1 MTWKERHHAEECSR
15 KKRAQED
22 GGTLRDLSAARPWT
36 TASETMS
43 SGSSARRD
51 TFLAGAAAGAA
62 VVLAAS
68 SFVGRRQNSRRRR
81 RPSATTHVEDS
92 PGPSH
97 QVPSHSYPP
106 SHHLPHNNTISQSEY
121 YDGNNDAAATI
132 NGPENLSNRIGELPS
147 RQKTKPIPWPW
158 MEFGGYYVAASA
170 KTLMDKLSSF
180 VGPQGAGNGND
191 GTNSENNYEHMSS
204 SMEGDDDSTSSEVN
218 PSLSAKGLCIG
229 SIFGLDV
236 GGTLAKL
243 VYFEQHTGHSSDDH
257 PHDRREHYHQAAMA
271 RTVLEARR
279 STSISVVGAD
289 AKGHGQS
296 KQQHSRQSEMDLER
310 MWQLRQASVPDK
322 LAEFGEEAGI
332 LSSLPKARANDTS
345 SNGAAAGAASTRQ
358 DNHGGHVSL
367 AKSFSTLTPMK
378 KSRSL
383 LDISAEKAEALD
395 RFYEFAHRL
404 DTYEAGVKDKDLSFY
419 SRYLGGDLHF
429 IRFETRRMK
438 NAMDLIRVN
447 NLHLNISEMGATGG
461 GAHKYED
468 DWRDLLGVEMD
479 KQDELDSL
487 VAGMQFVMSDV
498 VGECYTFQP
507 ARKHDR
513 KGHQNQQASDGTG
526 EQKNP
531 PSSIITTESNSSLMT
546 SSNHSSGTETDD
558 SSYHIGNMRPDAA
571 QSKAGGGDVKAKNE
585 ESNNNTKKKE
595 PKMDQWWWSRKVQR
609 DVIIDSETYPYL
621 LVTIGTGV
629 SILRVDGPR
638 QHERI
643 SGSTIGGGTYWGL
656 CRLLTNSESFEDV
669 IDLAEKGDP
678 FKVDMMVGDI
688 YGKGSDALEKLGL
701 SANLVASS
709 FGKLVAK
716 QNPAEGL
723 EQEDLARALL
733 LMITN
738 NIGQVAYLNAQLHKT
753 KRIYFVGNFLRHNV
767 ISQQRLAFAIDF
779 WSGGKNEALFLE
791 HEGYFGALGAFLLS
805 QGIPHPTA
813 KKARPRRSMH
823 SHQIRSKTQA
833 SSSGIFADTNDN
845 DVDSSPPSKL
855 RARSYSR

>member
-1 MTWKERHHAEECSR
+1 
-15 KKRAQED
+15 
-22 GGTLRDLSAARPWT
+22 
-36 TASETMS
+36 MS
-43 SGSSARRD
+43 SGSSAGRD

-68 SFVGRRQNSRRRR
+68 SFASNRRRRR
-81 RPSATTHVEDS
+81 RPSSTHVDGMVEGS
-92 PGPSH
+92 PSH
-97 QVPSHSYPP
+97 QVSSDDRDDSQPRSYP
-106 SHHLPHNNTISQSEY
+106 SHHLPHDNAINQRQY
-121 YDGNNDAAATI
+121 YDGDNAAVDTNDTA
-132 NGPENLSNRIGELPS
+132 NRIGELPS

-158 MEFGGYYVAASA
+158 MEYGGYYVAASA
-170 KTLMDKLSSF
+170 KTLMDTLSSF
-180 VGPQGAGNGND
+180 VGPQGD
-191 GTNSENNYEHMSS
+191 GDDDTNNTNSEHS
-204 SMEGDDDSTSSEVN
+204 EGDDDSTSSEAN
-218 PSLSAKGLCIG
+218 RSLSAKGLCIG

-243 VYFEQHTGHSSDDH
+243 VYFEQQTGRASDEH
-257 PHDRREHYHQAAMA
+257 LHDRREHYHQAAMA

-279 STSISVVGAD
+279 STSVGVVGTD
-289 AKGHGQS
+289 PNGHR
-296 KQQHSRQSEMDLER
+296 KQKEQHSHQSEMDLER

-322 LAEFGEEAGI
+322 LAEFGEEAGL
-332 LSSLPKARANDTS
+332 LSSIPKAKGG
-345 SNGAAAGAASTRQ
+345 GAEAASSSQ
-358 DNHGGHVSL
+358 DDHDVRAPL
-367 AKSFSTLTPMK
+367 VKSVSTLTPLK
-378 KSRSL
+378 KSRSM
-383 LDISAEKAEALD
+383 LDMSAEKAEALG

-507 ARKHDR
+507 ARKHHQN
-513 KGHQNQQASDGTG
+513 GHQNQQLANNTG
-526 EQKNP
+526 GQKN
-531 PSSIITTESNSSLMT
+531 SSSSVISTESNSSLKT
-546 SSNHSSGTETDD
+546 GSNHSFSDDGCGTETDE
-558 SSYHIGNMRPDAA
+558 SSYHIGNIRSDGA
-571 QSKAGGGDVKAKNE
+571 QPKDSGNE
-585 ESNNNTKKKE
+585 KTSNEQNNNRTKKKE

-678 FKVDMMVGDI
+678 SKVDMMVGDI

-753 KRIYFVGNFLRHNV
+753 QRIYFVGNFLRHNV

-805 QGIPHPTA
+805 QGIPHPTT
-813 KKARPRRSMH
+813 KKDKARRPIH
-823 SHQIRSKTQA
+823 SHHSRSKTQA
-833 SSSGIFADTNDN
+833 TNNGMFEGVDKDGGSSFPGKPRT
-845 DVDSSPPSKL
+845 
-855 RARSYSR
+855 RSYSQ

>member
-1 MTWKERHHAEECSR
+1 MSPTGNGAWSNTAKE
-15 KKRAQED
+15 
-22 GGTLRDLSAARPWT
+22 T
-36 TASETMS
+36 TTHISKAMS
-43 SGSSARRD
+43 SSGNNARRD
-51 TFLAGAAAGAA
+51 TFLAGAAAGA
-62 VVLAAS
+62 VLVLAAS
-68 SFVGRRQNSRRRR
+68 SVVRRRENRRRR
-81 RPSATTHVEDS
+81 RPSSTQEDN
-92 PGPSH
+92 GPSAH
-97 QVPSHSYPP
+97 QVSPSQSDHHDAHRRP
-106 SHHLPHNNTISQSEY
+106 SHHLPHHNFAIDQNEY
-121 YDGNNDAAATI
+121 YDGDNAAAAEANDI
-132 NGPENLSNRIGELPS
+132 ASRIGELPS

-170 KTLMDKLSSF
+170 KTLMDKLTSF
-180 VGPQGAGNGND
+180 VGPQD
-191 GTNSENNYEHMSS
+191 GTNNTADGEDYERMS
-204 SMEGDDDSTSSEVN
+204 SMEGDDDSTSSEAN
-218 PSLSAKGLCIG
+218 PSLAAKGLCIG

-243 VYFEQHTGHSSDDH
+243 VYFEQHTGRAADEH

-279 STSISVVGAD
+279 STSIGVIGAYSTD
-289 AKGHGQS
+289 HGQK
-296 KQQHSRQSEMDLER
+296 KQSQHSHQSEMDLER
-310 MWQLRQASVPDK
+310 LWQLRQASVPDK
-322 LAEFGEEAGI
+322 LADFGEEAGL
-332 LSSLPKARANDTS
+332 LSSRPTKIGNR
-345 SNGAAAGAASTRQ
+345 AAAS
-358 DNHGGHVSL
+358 S
-367 AKSFSTLTPMK
+367 KSFTTQTPMK
-378 KSRSL
+378 KSRSM
-383 LDISAEKAEALD
+383 LDMSEEKAEALD

-404 DTYEAGVKDKDLSFY
+404 DTYETGVKDKDLSFY

-447 NLHLNISEMGATGG
+447 NLHLNISKMGATGG

-468 DWRDLLGVEMD
+468 DWRDLLGVDMD
-479 KQDELDSL
+479 KKDELDSL

-507 ARKHDR
+507 ARKKDQNGAPH
-513 KGHQNQQASDGTG
+513 HQQSANGT
-526 EQKNP
+526 EEETNP
-531 PSSIITTESNSSLMT
+531 PSPIIAAESNKSLMT
-546 SSNHSSGTETDD
+546 SSNHSSSDGGGGTDTDD
-558 SSYHIGNMRPDAA
+558 SSYHIGNIRSTAA
-571 QSKAGGGDVKAKNE
+571 QSNDGGDEKPTSE
-585 ESNNNTKKKE
+585 QNNIKTEKKG

-629 SILRVDGPR
+629 SIVRVDGPR

-678 FKVDMMVGDI
+678 SKVDMMVGDI

-813 KKARPRRSMH
+813 RKDRARRSVH
-823 SHQIRSKTQA
+823 SHHNRSQTQA
-833 SSSGIFADTNDN
+833 GGSNVFAGAGNQGA
-845 DVDSSPPSKL
+845 DSPRIGNT

>member
-1 MTWKERHHAEECSR
+1 
-15 KKRAQED
+15 
-22 GGTLRDLSAARPWT
+22 
-36 TASETMS
+36 MS
-43 SGSSARRD
+43 SGSNVRRD

-68 SFVGRRQNSRRRR
+68 SFVGRQQNSRRRR
-81 RPSATTHVEDS
+81 RPSSTTHVEDAPS
-92 PGPSH
+92 PSH
-97 QVPSHSYPP
+97 QVPHDDRGDGQPHSYP
-106 SHHLPHNNTISQSEY
+106 SHHLPHNNAISPREY
-121 YDGNNDAAATI
+121 YDGDNDAAAPT
-132 NGPENLSNRIGELPS
+132 NGPENDISNRIGELPS
-147 RQKTKPIPWPW
+147 RQKTKPIQWPW

-170 KTLMDKLSSF
+170 KTLMHKLSSF
-180 VGPQGAGNGND
+180 VGPQDAGND
-191 GTNSENNYEHMSS
+191 DSGTSSENNYEHMS
-204 SMEGDDDSTSSEVN
+204 SMEGDDDSTSSEAN

-243 VYFEQHTGHSSDDH
+243 VYFEQQTGRASDDH

-279 STSISVVGAD
+279 STSIGMVGAD
-289 AKGHGQS
+289 AKDHVSQ
-296 KQQHSRQSEMDLER
+296 KHQHSRQSEMDLER

-332 LSSLPKARANDTS
+332 LSSLPKSRANDTS
-345 SNGAAAGAASTRQ
+345 SNGAASGAASPRQ
-358 DNHGGHVSL
+358 DNHDGHAPL
-367 AKSFSTLTPMK
+367 AKSFSTFTPMK
-378 KSRSL
+378 KSRSM

-507 ARKHDR
+507 ARKHGR
-513 KGHQNQQASDGTG
+513 KGHQNQQTNDGTG

-531 PSSIITTESNSSLMT
+531 PSSTITTESNTSLMT

-571 QSKAGGGDVKAKNE
+571 QSKDGGDVKAKNE
-585 ESNNNTKKKE
+585 ENNNDTKKRE

-678 FKVDMMVGDI
+678 SKVDMMVGDI

-813 KKARPRRSMH
+813 KKARVQRPMH
-823 SHQIRSKTQA
+823 SHHSRSKTQDGIRDMFEA
-833 SSSGIFADTNDN
+833 NDDNNANSSLPG
-845 DVDSSPPSKL
+845 KL

>member
-1 MTWKERHHAEECSR
+1 MFSKTAE
-15 KKRAQED
+15 
-22 GGTLRDLSAARPWT
+22 GGDTLTSFAS
-36 TASETMS
+36 TAPTATKAESMS
-43 SGSSARRD
+43 SGSNARRD
-51 TFLAGAAAGAA
+51 IFLAGAAAGAA

-81 RPSATTHVEDS
+81 RPSSTTHVEDAS
-92 PGPSH
+92 PSH
-97 QVPSHSYPP
+97 QVPSHSYP
-106 SHHLPHNNTISQSEY
+106 SHHLPHNNVMSQSEY
-121 YDGNNDAAATI
+121 YDGDNDTTDT
-132 NGPENLSNRIGELPS
+132 NRPENDISNRIGELPS

-180 VGPQGAGNGND
+180 VGPQDAGNDND

-204 SMEGDDDSTSSEVN
+204 MEGDDDSTSSEAN

-243 VYFEQHTGHSSDDH
+243 VYFEQQTGQASDDH

-279 STSISVVGAD
+279 STSIGMVGAGT
-289 AKGHGQS
+289 KGHAPQ
-296 KQQHSRQSEMDLER
+296 KHQHSRQSEMDLER

-332 LSSLPKARANDTS
+332 LASLPKSRANDTIS
-345 SNGAAAGAASTRQ
+345 HGAAAGAASSRQ
-358 DNHGGHVSL
+358 DNHDGHAPL

-378 KSRSL
+378 KSRSM

-513 KGHQNQQASDGTG
+513 KGHQNQQTSDGTG

-571 QSKAGGGDVKAKNE
+571 QSKDGGSDVKSKNE

-678 FKVDMMVGDI
+678 SKVDMMVGDI

-813 KKARPRRSMH
+813 KKARTRRSMH
-823 SHQIRSKTQA
+823 SHHSRSKTQA
-833 SSSGIFADTNDN
+833 SGSDIFAGADDN
-845 DVDSSPPSKL
+845 DADSSPPGKM

>member
-1 MTWKERHHAEECSR
+1 
-15 KKRAQED
+15 
-22 GGTLRDLSAARPWT
+22 
-36 TASETMS
+36 MS
-43 SGSSARRD
+43 SGSNARRD
-51 TFLAGAAAGAA
+51 IFLAGAAAGAA

-68 SFVGRRQNSRRRR
+68 SFIGRRQNSRRRR
-81 RPSATTHVEDS
+81 RLSSTTHVEDAPS
-92 PGPSH
+92 PSH
-97 QVPSHSYPP
+97 QVPSHSYP
-106 SHHLPHNNTISQSEY
+106 SHHLPHNNAISQSEY
-121 YDGNNDAAATI
+121 YDGYNDATDTS
-132 NGPENLSNRIGELPS
+132 GPGNDISNRIGELPS

-180 VGPQGAGNGND
+180 VGPQDADNDND
-191 GTNSENNYEHMSS
+191 GTNPENNYAHMSS
-204 SMEGDDDSTSSEVN
+204 SMEGDDDSTSSEAN

-243 VYFEQHTGHSSDDH
+243 VYFEQQTGRESDDH

-279 STSISVVGAD
+279 STSIGMVGAD
-289 AKGHGQS
+289 TKGHAQS

-332 LSSLPKARANDTS
+332 LSSFPKSRAND
-345 SNGAAAGAASTRQ
+345 NGSAAEAASSIQ
-358 DNHGGHVSL
+358 DNHGGHAPL
-367 AKSFSTLTPMK
+367 PKSFSTLTPMK
-378 KSRSL
+378 KSRSM

-507 ARKHDR
+507 ARKHGH
-513 KGHQNQQASDGTG
+513 KSHQNQQAADGTC
-526 EQKNP
+526 EKNP
-531 PSSIITTESNSSLMT
+531 PSSVITTESNSSLMT

-558 SSYHIGNMRPDAA
+558 SSYLIVNMRSDPA
-571 QSKAGGGDVKAKNE
+571 QSKYDGDVNVNNE
-585 ESNNNTKKKE
+585 DSNNNTKKKE

-678 FKVDMMVGDI
+678 SKVDMMVGDI

-813 KKARPRRSMH
+813 KKARARRSMH
-823 SHQIRSKTQA
+823 SHHSRSKTQDG
-833 SSSGIFADTNDN
+833 SSDIFEGNDDDDAN
-845 DVDSSPPSKL
+845 SSLPGKL